1 MLKASAIALDRAR
14 KVRAIALDVDGV
26 LTDASLFYGTG
37 GEALKRFSARDG
49 FGIKLAAMEGIP
61 VAILSGRMA
70 PPLAARLADLG
81 VPDRLVIQGSRDKGS
96 DITRLARRLDLPAT
110 DIAFMGDDVPD
121 LPALR
126 AVGLAAC
133 PADAVPAVKNLC
145 HFVSTAEGGRGAVRE
160 LVELI
165 LRGRDRWDA
174 LVDAWAEGR
183 VPDGFETHPDHRT
196 GDS

>member
-1 MLKASAIALDRAR
+1 MFKASAIALDRAR

-26 LTDASLFYGTG
+26 LTDASLFYGTQ

-81 VPDRLVIQGSRDKGS
+81 IPDDLVIQGSRDKGL
-96 DITRLARRLDLPAT
+96 DIARLARRLDIAAA

-133 PADAVPAVKNLC
+133 PADAVPEVKDLC
-145 HFVSTAEGGRGAVRE
+145 HFVSTADGGRGAVRE
-160 LVELI
+160 LVELV
-165 LRGRDRWDA
+165 LRSRSRWDT
-174 LVDAWAEGR
+174 LVAAWAEGT
-183 VPDGFETHPDHRT
+183 VPDGFETHPGRS
-196 GDS
+196 GDR